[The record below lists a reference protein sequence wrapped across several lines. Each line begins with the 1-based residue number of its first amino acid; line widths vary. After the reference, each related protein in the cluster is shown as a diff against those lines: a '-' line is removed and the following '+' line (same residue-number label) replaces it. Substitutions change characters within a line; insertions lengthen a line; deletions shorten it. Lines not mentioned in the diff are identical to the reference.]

1 MDAESNE
8 YGSCHKLEMEIHDDT
23 NRFPFTF
30 KEDISSGCVNIGETK
45 GRFKLEVKQKLQV
58 SEGIV
63 RMHSLTSMHP
73 CPAQSPENIEKHREM
88 LKGSKK
94 AEGVFG
100 PETKGDGSKGA
111 KRQDGIQ
118 EEMKKGQQ
126 EENKTVQ
133 ETKDYEGEAKEP
145 RNEGR
150 KKERKLRPIA
160 ELTRM
165 RSKTADTNRVY
176 KL

>member
-1 MDAESNE
+1 
-8 YGSCHKLEMEIHDDT
+8 
-23 NRFPFTF
+23 
-30 KEDISSGCVNIGETK
+30 
-45 GRFKLEVKQKLQV
+45 
-58 SEGIV
+58 
-63 RMHSLTSMHP
+63 
-73 CPAQSPENIEKHREM
+73 M

-100 PETKGDGSKGA
+100 PETKGDGSKST

-118 EEMKKGQQ
+118 EEIKKGQQ

-133 ETKDYEGEAKEP
+133 EAKDYKGEVKES
-145 RNEGR
+145 RKEVR
-150 KKERKLRPIA
+150 KKESKLRPIA

-165 RSKTADTNRVY
+165 RSKTADANRVY